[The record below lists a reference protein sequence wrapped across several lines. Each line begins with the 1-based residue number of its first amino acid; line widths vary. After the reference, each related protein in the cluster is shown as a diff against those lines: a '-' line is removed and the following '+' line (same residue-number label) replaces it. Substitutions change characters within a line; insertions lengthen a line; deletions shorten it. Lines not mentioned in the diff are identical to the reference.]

1 MRQQWLQERI
11 WHDNNAGSGW
21 FYHPDIAILSSMRAH
36 HIIVLITGR
45 QLLQKSYR
53 EIIFTG
59 EILLSFRQRIQES
72 MDHYNNVQSHYQQ
85 KMQHEYVHVLFQ
97 HAGTCFIAKIER
109 TSSPT
114 NLPNPPSP
122 LHVSTEFRAIWWI
135 FILDSARSKKKSK
148 VTFSQLD

>member
-1 MRQQWLQERI
+1 MQQQWLQERI
-11 WHDNNAGSGW
+11 WHDNNAGSGG

-72 MDHYNNVQSHYQQ
+72 KNN
-85 KMQHEYVHVLFQ
+85 
-97 HAGTCFIAKIER
+97 I
-109 TSSPT
+109 SSNSAMN
-114 NLPNPPSP
+114 NL
-122 LHVSTEFRAIWWI
+122 EA
-135 FILDSARSKKKSK
+135 
-148 VTFSQLD
+148 SQLIELGHNH